1 MDAHENSF
9 ELLCQKLNTYM
20 TDITLVERA
29 YKFAL
34 ISHANQKRKS
44 GEAYIVHPL
53 CVALILA
60 ELEMDPECIAAGLLH
75 DVIEDVEKADYETIE
90 SNFGKNV
97 ADLVDGV
104 TKLEKIPFVSN
115 EVRQI
120 ENARKMF
127 FAMASDIRVIIIK
140 LADRLHNMRTLIY
153 MPEEKQLRIAKET
166 LDVYAPLAHRL
177 GLQRI
182 KWELEDLSLKY
193 LDSVAYY
200 EIADSVHMKK
210 KEREDYVSEIIELFT
225 KKLEEMKIAGEVKGR
240 VKHYYSIYRKMFTQD
255 KSLDEIYDLFAVRI
269 IVKDLNDCYAALGM
283 VHEIFTP
290 MPGRVKDYIAMPKP
304 NMYQSL
310 HTTVI
315 GPKGYPFEV
324 QIRTHQMHQVAEN
337 GIAAH
342 WKYKEGKTD
351 GKKDENDIKLAWVRD
366 MLEIQKD
373 VTDSSDFYN
382 LLKIDMFSD
391 EVFVF
396 TPKGNVISLPQGA
409 TPVDLAFAIHSAIG
423 YKMTGAKV
431 NSKIC
436 PIDYKLQ
443 NGDIV
448 EILTSSITKGPKQD
462 WIKFCKTTTAKN
474 KINQWFKKEQRE
486 VNIARGKEIIE
497 REIKKLSLSLS
508 EVWINSH
515 VDSMLKKFNF
525 NSLDEM
531 YLSVGCNSMSPIR
544 IVQRLI
550 DSNQELKAKMQEA
563 EIAEKLAQQKPVK
576 KKSSSGNGI
585 IVKGEEN
592 LLARISK
599 CCSPVP
605 GDDIIGFITRGRGV
619 SVHRKDCI
627 NVKLDFLAEEEKS
640 RLIECE
646 WDGVEQ
652 GTFDCHIIIRAAD
665 RQGLLAEITVCL
677 SEQKLTIVSLNAAN
691 RNNVAVIDLFVN
703 ISKSSEIEL
712 ITRKLHMIPGV
723 FDVKRA

>member
-1 MDAHENSF
+1 MNAQENSYEF
-9 ELLCQKLNTYM
+9 LCEKLNTYM
-20 TDITLVERA
+20 TDISLVERA

-34 ISHANQKRKS
+34 VSHANQKRKS
-44 GEAYIVHPL
+44 GEAYIVHPV
-53 CVALILA
+53 CVAINLA
-60 ELEMDPECIAAGLLH
+60 ELEMDAECIAAGLLH

-90 SNFGKNV
+90 KKFGKNV

-140 LADRLHNMRTLIY
+140 LADRLHNMRTLMY

-210 KEREDYVSEIIELFT
+210 KEREDYVAEIIELFT
-225 KKLEEMKIAGEVKGR
+225 KKLEEMKIDGEVKGR

-324 QIRTHQMHQVAEN
+324 QIRTRQMHQVAEN

-342 WKYKEGKTD
+342 WKYKEGKID
-351 GKKDENDIKLAWVRD
+351 GKKDDNDIKLAWVRD

-431 NSKIC
+431 NSKIS

-448 EILTSSITKGPKQD
+448 EILTSSITKGPKLD

-486 VNIARGKEIIE
+486 VNIARGKEMIE
-497 REIKKLSLSLS
+497 KEIKKLSFTMS
-508 EVWINSH
+508 EVWINTH

-550 DSNQELKAKMQEA
+550 DSNSELKAKIQEA
-563 EIAEKLAQQKPVK
+563 EIAEKLAQQKTVK

-592 LLARISK
+592 LLARVSK

-627 NVKLDFLAEEEKS
+627 NVRLEFLPEEEKS

-646 WDGVEQ
+646 WDGGEQ
-652 GTFDCHIIIRAAD
+652 GTFDCHIIIKAAD

-703 ISKSSEIEL
+703 ISKSSEIDL